1 LTLFLAITLL
11 AGAALASRD
20 GLAYL
25 DAWFLCV
32 SAITAG
38 GLVPFD
44 FSRLSQGSEVIIW
57 LLFTCGGVLATSL
70 PPLLWR
76 VWLSRRRLR
85 PLIAEAKALT
95 RELAELRSAEAAAA
109 VEAAAA
115 AEKHAAHAA
124 ALAAAAL
131 EKARA
136 AWAVT
141 GSSAA
146 EAARA
151 ATEEAEAEAELS
163 SDDDAAADAKRRAS
177 PSPEPVVQRLRRT
190 FSFLTHRS
198 FTEDAHAHG
207 PGYGHGHG
215 HGDQALSPAAAA
227 AATAAALTE
236 AAASAASFSAADAAD
251 YEALSV
257 EFQAQDEGLV
267 ALIATVLLYTGCWL
281 LFGSLAFWSEYAAAG
296 PHLPVLVARGISP
309 AWLAIF
315 LTSSALNNTGLSLMD
330 DSLGSIATR
339 PRALL
344 VLAFAILAGNTA
356 WPVALR
362 VCLTAWARCCEA
374 LGAPARARG
383 VRYALD
389 NPQRCYHLLFDARG
403 TAAVAVAVLTVTLFQ
418 LVFFL
423 ATSWDMVHAD
433 VAPNNELSRTET
445 SAVIFFQVISTRSAG
460 FQVVDIKRVADV
472 MAVIMAFFFWF
483 APHPLVAALA
493 EAAESERLTGVG
505 EGTLHGRLLQPQ
517 REAAQ
522 LHTPPRP
529 GGFGATDVK
538 RGAFSPMGGRSLRL
552 RPLAPAAA
560 AAAAAAASMRG
571 KVASSA
577 AARAAEA
584 DTRELLGRH
593 SLRGVLVRRYA
604 SRHASWI
611 FFAFVTVSAAEQRLL
626 SSPPLT
632 PYARS
637 PTTLFAILF
646 ELLSAYGTNG
656 LSFGYPGVGYNLVGM
671 FRPVSKLVVIGLLF
685 LGRHRNMPR
694 AVDRPLVAHVN
705 SLHATV
711 VALRDAVRAT
721 RHSLALMRV
730 RARASEDARYSRGGG
745 VLLAGGGDGGGAGA
759 GGGDGGAA
767 QQLEAA
773 LSEGGVDGGAHG
785 GVDEHGLAAAAS
797 EHVTLAAALA
807 CVREHTAAKSM
818 AAATAA

>member
-1 LTLFLAITLL
+1 MFLAVTLL

-38 GLVPFD
+38 GLAPFD
-44 FSRLSQGSEVIIW
+44 VSRLSRGSEVIIF
-57 LLFTCGGVLATSL
+57 LLFTCGGVLATAL
-70 PPLLWR
+70 PPLVWR

-85 PLIAEAKALT
+85 PLIAAAKALT

-109 VEAAAA
+109 TEAAAA
-115 AEKHAAHAA
+115 AEAHAAHAA

-151 ATEEAEAEAELS
+151 ATAEAAVEAELCE
-163 SDDDAAADAKRRAS
+163 DDAEPS
-177 PSPEPVVQRLRRT
+177 PPPPPAPEPVVQRLRRT

-198 FTEDAHAHG
+198 FTEDAHAHAHDAG
-207 PGYGHGHG
+207 GH
-215 HGDQALSPAAAA
+215 ALSPAATA

-236 AAASAASFSAADAAD
+236 AAAAAASFSAADAAD

-257 EFQAQDEGLV
+257 EFEAQDEALV
-267 ALIATVLLYTGCWL
+267 ALIAAVLLYSGCWL
-281 LFGSLAFWSEYAAAG
+281 VLGSVAFWSQYARAG

-339 PRALL
+339 PGALL

-362 VCLTAWARCCEA
+362 VCLTGWARACEA
-374 LGAPARARG
+374 AGAPARVRG

-389 NPQRCYHLLFDARG
+389 NPQRCYHLLFDVRG

-433 VAPNNELSRTET
+433 VAPNNQLSRTET

-483 APHPLVAALA
+483 APHPLVAALN
-493 EAAESERLTGVG
+493 EAAESEKLTGVT
-505 EGTLHGRLLQPQ
+505 EGTLHGRPQ
-517 REAAQ
+517 QHREAAQ
-522 LHTPPRP
+522 LDTPPRP
-529 GGFGATDVK
+529 GGFGFGGAARK
-538 RGAFSPMGGRSLRL
+538 GAFLPLGGRSLRL

-571 KVASSA
+571 KIASSA

-593 SLRGVLVRRYA
+593 SLRGVLVRRYT
-604 SRHASWI
+604 SRHASWL

-626 SSPPLT
+626 SSPPRT
-632 PYARS
+632 PYGRS

-656 LSFGYPGVGYNLVGM
+656 LSFGYPGVNFNLVGM
-671 FRPVSKLVVIGLLF
+671 WRPVSKLVVIGLLF

-705 SLHATV
+705 SLDATV
-711 VALRDAVRAT
+711 AALRDAVRAT
-721 RHSLALMRV
+721 RHSLALT
-730 RARASEDARYSRGGG
+730 RARAHAADEEWRSRGGG
-745 VLLAGGGDGGGAGA
+745 VLAVGSSGGGDGGG
-759 GGGDGGAA
+759 GDGGAGA
-767 QQLEAA
+767 QHLEAA
-773 LSEGGVDGGAHG
+773 PSEGGGAG
-785 GVDEHGLAAAAS
+785 ALGVEERGLAAAAS

-807 CVREHTAAKSM
+807 CVREHTASKTI